1 MYGLTPNTMHSLITT
16 DICVNRTT
24 KTHMYICFSP
34 YTHTDLCLMLRRGLT
49 LLLCSSHTW
58 RSLDASDLLLG
69 DIYWP
74 KYKVTHP
81 FFLNFSLSFFLLY
94 ISPSNITT
102 RSPLICHENCLHIT
116 PLQVTCTI
124 YHFMHLDRSIAIW
137 LGIQIPIYT
146 WPHKCV
152 CKKVFLFLCYSLCKV
167 TNASGTSSLPNLAV
181 DCLKNVTDIN
191 ATLAT
196 AAICYFFRQ
205 AFGLFFI

>member
-16 DICVNRTT
+16 DVCVNRTT

-81 FFLNFSLSFFLLY
+81 FFSQFLALVLFANTFRHR
-94 ISPSNITT
+94 IQQPEALWSVMKTVFT
-102 RSPLICHENCLHIT
+102 LLL
-116 PLQVTCTI
+116 LQVTCTI
-124 YHFMHLDRSIAIW
+124 YHFMHLDQSIAIW

-146 WPHKCV
+146 GPHKCV
-152 CKKVFLFLCYSLCKV
+152 CKMDKSKFFNSY
-167 TNASGTSSLPNLAV
+167 
-181 DCLKNVTDIN
+181 
-191 ATLAT
+191 ATV
-196 AAICYFFRQ
+196 
-205 AFGLFFI
+205 